1 MSTMHEEK
9 PRKASGGIRITLI
22 NVLLILFGLILSA
35 GIISSTYRT
44 ENTFHSVYSTSDTYM
59 ISQQTTGML
68 DTLSASM
75 KAECRA
81 FLEDGDPSYVH
92 AFSGQLSAL
101 NEQLEA
107 SAVSRSSREDTE
119 ADLHLDNA
127 LAAFLEM
134 NETELRAMRLAAET
148 RKVPVTAYPELL
160 QKVELSE
167 EDLAL
172 TPEQKME
179 KAEALLSSDAFTA
192 AEKLMNS
199 EIDVNHRLNSEISRK
214 ELDEGVI
221 VLRNVVRYL
230 KVCAFLF
237 IIFAVLALIANHLLI
252 VRPIQH
258 SVKNLDRRE
267 EIPVRGSYEV
277 RHMAEAYNSL
287 LEENTRKQEV
297 LAYTAAHDALTQVL
311 NRGAFEEVYHS
322 DSLNDYG
329 ALIIADVDHFKYYN
343 DNHGHD
349 TGDLVLQAVVNAF
362 REHIRSDDLLFRI
375 GGDEFVVLLKS
386 LSTDSRER
394 VMELIRLINEKLS
407 SGADGM
413 PCLTI
418 SAGIAYR
425 EDLKEGEDLFKCADT
440 ALLWVKD
447 NGRRGCAIYGA

>member
-160 QKVELSE
+160 QNTDLSE
-167 EDLAL
+167 ADRALSLYREYYRDRGLFENALYPGIPEALAKL
-172 TPEQKME
+172 KSAGKTVCLATSKPEPFARRILEHFSVDGYFDEICGATLDGTRETKAAVLRELTARLAVDPADQNAVMIGDRRHDAEGAREIGIPTVGVLWGYGSREELEAAGCVRIAETPEE
-179 KAEALLSSDAFTA
+179 LASILL
-192 AEKLMNS
+192 
-199 EIDVNHRLNSEISRK
+199 
-214 ELDEGVI
+214 
-221 VLRNVVRYL
+221 
-230 KVCAFLF
+230 
-237 IIFAVLALIANHLLI
+237 
-252 VRPIQH
+252 
-258 SVKNLDRRE
+258 
-267 EIPVRGSYEV
+267 
-277 RHMAEAYNSL
+277 
-287 LEENTRKQEV
+287 
-297 LAYTAAHDALTQVL
+297 
-311 NRGAFEEVYHS
+311 
-322 DSLNDYG
+322 
-329 ALIIADVDHFKYYN
+329 
-343 DNHGHD
+343 
-349 TGDLVLQAVVNAF
+349 
-362 REHIRSDDLLFRI
+362 
-375 GGDEFVVLLKS
+375 
-386 LSTDSRER
+386 
-394 VMELIRLINEKLS
+394 
-407 SGADGM
+407 
-413 PCLTI
+413 
-418 SAGIAYR
+418 
-425 EDLKEGEDLFKCADT
+425 
-440 ALLWVKD
+440 
-447 NGRRGCAIYGA
+447 

>member
-1 MSTMHEEK
+1 MMNEEK
-9 PRKASGGIRITLI
+9 PRKARSGIRITLI
-22 NVLLILFGLILSA
+22 NALLIIFGLILSA
-35 GIISSTYRT
+35 GIVFCTYRT
-44 ENTFHSVYSTSDTYM
+44 ENTFHSVYSTSDAYM

-92 AFSGQLSAL
+92 AFSGQLSVL

-107 SAVSRSSREDTE
+107 SALSRSNRKETE
-119 ADLHLDNA
+119 ADIHLDNA

-134 NETELRAMRLAAET
+134 NGTELRAMRLAAET
-148 RKVPVTAYPELL
+148 RHVPLTAYPELL
-160 QKVELSE
+160 QKVELTAA
-167 EDLAL
+167 DLAL
-172 TPEQKME
+172 PPEQKME
-179 KAEALLSSDAFTA
+179 AAEAMLSSDSFTA

-214 ELDEGVI
+214 ELDEGV
-221 VLRNVVRYL
+221 VVVRSVVRYL
-230 KVCAFLF
+230 KISAYLF
-237 IIFAVLALIANHLLI
+237 IIFAILALIANHLLI
-252 VRPIQH
+252 VRPIQR
-258 SVKNLDRRE
+258 SVRNLDQGE

-311 NRGAFEEVYHS
+311 NRGAFQEVYNS
-322 DSLNDYG
+322 EALNDYG
-329 ALIIADVDHFKYYN
+329 ALIIADVDHFKFYN

-349 TGDLVLQAVVNAF
+349 TGDLVLQAVVSAF

-375 GGDEFVVLLKS
+375 GGDEFVVLLKF

-394 VMELIRLINEKLS
+394 VLDIIRRINEKLS
-407 SGADGM
+407 AGAGGM

-418 SAGIAYR
+418 SAGIAYKD
-425 EDLKEGEDLFKCADT
+425 DLKEGEDLFKCADT
-440 ALLWVKD
+440 ALLRVKE
-447 NGRRGCAIYGA
+447 NGRCGCAIYRS